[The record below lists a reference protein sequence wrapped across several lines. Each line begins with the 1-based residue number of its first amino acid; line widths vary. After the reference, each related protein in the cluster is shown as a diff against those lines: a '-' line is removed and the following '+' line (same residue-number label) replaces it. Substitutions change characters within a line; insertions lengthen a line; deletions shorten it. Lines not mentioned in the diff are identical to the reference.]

1 MSNLN
6 EGYLF
11 VIGDVHSC
19 VDELRELLALCE
31 ERANGQPYKIGFIG
45 DLIHKGDYPVAVM
58 SEVIKLA
65 SFGKLG
71 FIIKGNHEDLIQM
84 SPKDETDRYCARVL
98 ADESINKFLVPA
110 VSMSMGGGG
119 MKTVFVHGGLCRT
132 SIKLLDHIDE
142 LDGVDNAR
150 EFFRNLPKKE
160 AKKYDRINRI
170 RRVDPG
176 SGKFESFD
184 ATSIKPAN
192 WQEWFVMN
200 GKYGGVLVVHG
211 HEPYQNV
218 RTVSHRIPG
227 IGSRMTIGVDTG
239 CVHGNKLT
247 AVVFHNGGLRNFI
260 EVEAKRKYAPSLAP
274 LA

>member
-11 VIGDVHSC
+11 VIGDVHGC

-31 ERANGQPYKIGFIG
+31 ERANGQPYKVGFIG

-65 SFGKLG
+65 SSDKLA
-71 FIIKGNHEDLIQM
+71 FIVKGNHEDLIQM

-98 ADESINKFLVPA
+98 ADESVNKYLVPA
-110 VSMSMGGGG
+110 VSMDTLGI
-119 MKTVFVHGGLCRT
+119 KTLFIHGGLCRT
-132 SIKLLDHIDE
+132 SIHLLDHIDK

-160 AKKYDRINRI
+160 AKKYQRINRI
-170 RRVDPG
+170 RRVNLDN
-176 SGKFESFD
+176 GKYESFD
-184 ATSIKPAN
+184 ATNIQPAN
-192 WQEWFVMN
+192 WQEWFVDASKAQE
-200 GKYGGVLVVHG
+200 GIRIVHG
-211 HEPYQNV
+211 HEPYKEV
-218 RTVSHRIPG
+218 EIRAHLPSTKG
-227 IGSRMTIGVDTG
+227 YKMTIGIDTG
-239 CVHGNKLT
+239 CVHGNMLT
-247 AVVFHNGGLRNFI
+247 ALVFHDGGLRNFI
-260 EVEAKRKYAPSLAP
+260 EVKAKRKYAPSLAP